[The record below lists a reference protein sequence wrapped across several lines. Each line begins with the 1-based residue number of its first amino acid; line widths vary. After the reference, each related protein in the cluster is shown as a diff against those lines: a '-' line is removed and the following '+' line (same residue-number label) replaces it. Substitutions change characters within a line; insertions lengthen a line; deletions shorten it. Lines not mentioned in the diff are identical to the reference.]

1 MFDFD
6 ENYMREAAEAY
17 FAEEAEMKA
26 GIHPT
31 QVKERMMKE
40 LNNLGYDFDDTDI
53 GYLNWEIDGPRVEVF
68 TDEGDRFGI
77 FNYED
82 KIFESTP
89 ESRLE
94 EATKDFELNRRD
106 WL

>member
-6 ENYMREAAEAY
+6 ENYSREIAAAY
-17 FAEEAEMKA
+17 FAEETEMKA

-40 LNNLGYDFDDTDI
+40 LNNLGYNYDDTDI
-53 GYLNWEIDGPRVEVF
+53 GYLNWRVDGPRVEVF
-68 TDEGDRFGI
+68 TDNGDRFGI

-82 KIFESTP
+82 NIFESTP
-89 ESRLE
+89 ESRLQ
-94 EATKDFELNRRD
+94 EATKDFELNAMD
-106 WL
+106 

>member
-6 ENYMREAAEAY
+6 EDYVRMATSAY
-17 FAEEAEMKA
+17 FAEEAEMEA

-40 LNNLGYDFDDTDI
+40 LNNLGYDYDDADI
-53 GYLNWEIDGPRVEVF
+53 GYLNWDIDGPRVEVF
-68 TDEGDRFGI
+68 TDDGGRFGI

-82 KIFESTP
+82 NIFESTP
-89 ESRLE
+89 ES
-94 EATKDFELNRRD
+94 N
-106 WL
+106 